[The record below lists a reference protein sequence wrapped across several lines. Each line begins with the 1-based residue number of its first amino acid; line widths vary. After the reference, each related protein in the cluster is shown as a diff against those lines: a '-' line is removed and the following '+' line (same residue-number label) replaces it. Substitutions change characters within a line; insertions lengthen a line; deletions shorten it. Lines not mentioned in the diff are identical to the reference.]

1 MNARKC
7 EIHKQICEYLN
18 EIYRL
23 KNSDYG
29 DSFAKIRKEYP
40 DAVLIRLMDK
50 LERLK
55 TLYGKQEGAM
65 VIDESVH
72 DTLLDL
78 ANYCLLELVE
88 FRVDEDEKCKAKA
101 TDKAAVGVI
110 QDMTLNRG

>member
-1 MNARKC
+1 MNEMNEKKY
-7 EIHKQICEYLN
+7 EIHKQICDFLN
-18 EIYRL
+18 EVYRL

-65 VIDESVH
+65 VVDESIN

-88 FRVDEDEKCKAKA
+88 CKIDEDENCK
-101 TDKAAVGVI
+101 VVNG
-110 QDMTLNRG
+110 R